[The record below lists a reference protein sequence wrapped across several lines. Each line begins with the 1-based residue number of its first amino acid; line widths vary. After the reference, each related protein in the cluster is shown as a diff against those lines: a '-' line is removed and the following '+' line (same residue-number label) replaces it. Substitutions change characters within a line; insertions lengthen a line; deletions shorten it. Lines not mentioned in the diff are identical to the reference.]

1 MKKILLILIA
11 FFVSGC
17 NKVDDSKSITSSE
30 SEDTHPCP
38 SLFIIY
44 YDCVNGIIFEHEGQ
58 KMFYTDESYGFK
70 YPEDYEENE
79 TSLYYYLVNKNFVYN
94 GFYSIEW
101 ALANNWVTSKGET
114 GQSTIFDSIDE
125 IPLNVNCVAS
135 FAVAYNWECQEFYE
149 QYPRL
154 GTIYTLSIFI
164 D

>member
-38 SLFIIY
+38 SLFKIY
-44 YDCVNGIIFEHEGQ
+44 FDWVNGVIVEHEGQ

-70 YPEDYEENE
+70 YPKDYEENIDNPSY
-79 TSLYYYLVNKNFVYN
+79 TCVNENFVYN
-94 GFYSIEW
+94 GFYSIDW
-101 ALANNWVTSKGET
+101 AFQRKWI
-114 GQSTIFDSIDE
+114 TIRDGDKKSNVDTYDD
-125 IPLNVNCVAS
+125 IPIGTHCEAY

-154 GTIYTLSIFI
+154 GTIYRISIFI
-164 D
+164 C